1 MPSSKFIQIMLFYI
15 LLSFFIMPLLFYFFI
30 KKSDASA
37 GNGFVVGS
45 VISLLL
51 WHFYGSKMIKY

>member
-1 MPSSKFIQIMLFYI
+1 MPSTKFAQIMLFYI
-15 LLSFFIMPLLFYFFI
+15 LLTFFIMPLLFYYFV

-45 VISLLL
+45 ILSLLL
-51 WHFYGSKMIKY
+51 WLFYGSKMV

>member
-1 MPSSKFIQIMLFYI
+1 MPSTKFAQIMLFYI
-15 LLSFFIMPLLFYFFI
+15 LLTFFIMPLLFYFFI

-45 VISLLL
+45 VLSLML
-51 WHFYGSKMIKY
+51 WLSYGSKMV

>member
-1 MPSSKFIQIMLFYI
+1 MPSTKFAQIMLFYI
-15 LLSFFIMPLLFYFFI
+15 LLTFFIMPLLFYFFI

-45 VISLLL
+45 ILSLML
-51 WHFYGSKMIKY
+51 WFFYGSRMV

>member
-1 MPSSKFIQIMLFYI
+1 MPSTKFAQIMLFYI
-15 LLSFFIMPLLFYFFI
+15 LLTFFIMPLLFYFFI

-45 VISLLL
+45 IISLML
-51 WHFYGSKMIKY
+51 WFFYGSKMV

>member
-1 MPSSKFIQIMLFYI
+1 MPSSKFAQIMLFYI
-15 LLSFFIMPLLFYFFI
+15 LLTFFIMPFLFYFFI

-45 VISLLL
+45 ILSLML
-51 WHFYGSKMIKY
+51 WLFYGSKMV

>member
-1 MPSSKFIQIMLFYI
+1 MPSSKFAQIMLFYI
-15 LLSFFIMPLLFYFFI
+15 LLTFFIMPLLFYFFI

-45 VISLLL
+45 ILSLIL
-51 WHFYGSKMIKY
+51 WFFYGSKMI

>member
-1 MPSSKFIQIMLFYI
+1 MPSSKFAQIMLFYI
-15 LLSFFIMPLLFYFFI
+15 LLTFFIMPLLFYFFI

-45 VISLLL
+45 ILSLIL
-51 WHFYGSKMIKY
+51 WFFYGSKMV

>member
-1 MPSSKFIQIMLFYI
+1 MPSSKFAQIMLFYI
-15 LLSFFIMPLLFYFFI
+15 LLTFFIMPLLFYFFI

-45 VISLLL
+45 ILSLML
-51 WHFYGSKMIKY
+51 WFFYGSKMV